1 MVTQNPPSSK
11 SSSGRRKYVP
21 VVGPALRRLL
31 IVIFALFALIMV
43 NSVYLVSIRILGIST
58 GDSHENWFFLNMFIA
73 HLVLGLA
80 IVVLIILFG
89 FFHIRNAWNRPNRR
103 AVRAG
108 LALLAAAII
117 LLITG
122 ILLMRIDG
130 FIVIKDQSIRSILW
144 WSHVIAPLLVMWLF
158 VLHRLAGR
166 RIKWKVGVRWG
177 LAAAVFAIVMV
188 VMQSQDPRQWNVAGN
203 PEGDQYFFPSL
214 ARTVTGDFI
223 SEEVLDND
231 EYCLQCH
238 ADIHD
243 SWMHS
248 VHKFSS
254 FNNPAYLASV
264 KETRE
269 FSMERDGDVNASR
282 FCAGCHD
289 PVPFFSGAFNDP
301 DFDMEHAAS
310 AHAGITC
317 TVCHSIT
324 HVNSVRGNADYTI
337 EEPVHYPFAFSD
349 NEALQWINRQLV
361 KAKPEFHRKTFL
373 KPLHKETEFCGTCHK
388 VHLPVELN
396 GYKWLR
402 GQNHYDA
409 FQLSGVSGQGI
420 SSFYYPPQAEVNC
433 NDCHM
438 PLMASNDFGAV
449 IREGDDVATVHDHM
463 FPSANTAIPTMV
475 DMPRPQEAIE
485 KHQEFLEGV
494 MRVDLFGL
502 KEGGGIEGELHAP
515 LRPIVPEL
523 EPGNTYLLE
532 AIIRTVKMGHIFTQG
547 TADSNQVWMD
557 VEVTSGDRVIG
568 RSGGYIN
575 DRKEVDPWSHFVNS
589 FVIDRDGNRIDR
601 RNAQDIFTALYNH
614 QIPPGAADAVHYSF
628 TLPEDVTEPV
638 TVTASLKYRKF
649 DTQYMRFVEDD
660 PDYVNDLPVTVLA
673 EDSITF
679 PIVGGD
685 DVENPETG
693 LPEWERWNDYGI
705 GLLRKGPRGELRG
718 AEEAFQQVE
727 QLGRSEG
734 SINLARV
741 YLKEGRVANDAPAAL
756 ARAAASD
763 HPARQWH
770 LLWFGGMVDKQNGNL
785 DAAISKFRQVVEGG
799 FAQAKGRGFDFSK
812 DYTFLNEFGSAL
824 YQRARQERGASRQ
837 PQREAM
843 LREAAGVFQDV
854 LALDPENS
862 TAHYNLQQIHLELG
876 EDELAQHHAD
886 LHGTFK
892 VDDNA
897 RDRAVSEARKR
908 YPAANHAAEDVVIY
922 DLQRPDA
929 PAVHEAADDDPTTT
943 P

>member
-1 MVTQNPPSSK
+1 MVSQESSRSNPPRS
-11 SSSGRRKYVP
+11 RRKYVP
-21 VVGPALRRLL
+21 VVGVTLRKVLV
-31 IVIFALFALIMV
+31 VILALFALIMV
-43 NSVYLVSIRILGIST
+43 NSVYLVSIRILGLST
-58 GDSHENWFFLNMFIA
+58 GESHENWFFLNMFIA

-80 IVVLIILFG
+80 IVVPIILFG

-108 LALLAAAII
+108 YALLTTAVI
-117 LLITG
+117 LLVTG

-130 FIVIKDQSIRSILW
+130 LIVIKDQSVRALLW
-144 WSHVIAPLLVMWLF
+144 WVHAVAPILVMWLF

-166 RIKWKVGVRWG
+166 RIRWKVGLGWG
-177 LAAAVFAIVMV
+177 AVAAVFAVVMV
-188 VMQSQDPRQWNVAGN
+188 VLQSQDPRQWNVAGN
-203 PEGDQYFFPSL
+203 PDGDQYFFPSL
-214 ARTVTGDFI
+214 SRTVTGDFI
-223 SEEVLDND
+223 SEQVLDND
-231 EYCLQCH
+231 EYCLECH

-269 FSMERDGDVNASR
+269 FSMERDGNVNASR

-301 DFDMEHAAS
+301 DFDMEHASA

-349 NEALQWINRQLV
+349 NTALQWLNQQLV

-373 KPLHKETEFCGTCHK
+373 KPLHKEPEFCGTCHK
-388 VHLPVELN
+388 VHLPEELN

-433 NDCHM
+433 NECHM
-438 PLMASNDFGAV
+438 PLVPSTDFGAQV
-449 IREGDDVATVHDHM
+449 RGDDSQATVHDHM

-475 DMPRPQEAIE
+475 EMPRPLEAIA

-523 EPGNTYLLE
+523 KPGETYLIE

-547 TADSNQVWMD
+547 TSDSNEVWMD
-557 VEVTSGDRVIG
+557 VEVISGDRVLG
-568 RSGGYIN
+568 RSGGYIDEHN
-575 DRKEVDPWSHFVNS
+575 EVDPWSHFVNS

-601 RNAQDIFTALYNH
+601 RNAQDIFTPLYNH

-628 TLPEDVTEPV
+628 TVPEDVTEPV
-638 TVTASLKYRKF
+638 TVTVSLKYRKF
-649 DTQYMRFVEDD
+649 DTQFMRFVEDD
-660 PDYVNDLPVTVLA
+660 PEYVNDLPVTTLA

-679 PIVGGD
+679 PIVGGAAVD
-685 DVENPETG
+685 NPDS
-693 LPEWERWNDYGI
+693 LVPQWQRWNDYGI

-718 AEEAFQQVE
+718 AEEAFLQVE
-727 QLGRSEG
+727 ALGRSEG
-734 SINLARV
+734 PINLARV
-741 YLKEGRVANDAPAAL
+741 YLKEGRVTEDAPAAL
-756 ARAAASD
+756 ARASASE
-763 HPARQWH
+763 HSARQWH

-785 DAAISKFRQVVEGG
+785 DAAIDKFRQVTEGG

-812 DYTFLNEFGSAL
+812 DYNFLNEYGSAL
-824 YQRARQERGASRQ
+824 YQRARQERGAARQ

-843 LREAAGVFQDV
+843 LREAATVFENV
-854 LALDPENS
+854 LTLDPENT

-876 EDELAQHHAD
+876 EDERARHHAE
-886 LHGTFK
+886 LHGTYK

-897 RDRAVSEARKR
+897 RDRAVSEARRR

-922 DLQRPDA
+922 DLQRPGA
-929 PAVHEAADDDPTTT
+929 PGVDESSGDDPAKN